1 MTFSPFIMLKS
12 LVHWLVFP
20 CAFCA
25 SVSLLPAEE
34 LSVARP
40 FSDHA
45 VLQRGKPLPIWG
57 NGTPGAKVSVAFQNQ
72 TKEAVTD
79 ANGVWRVTL
88 DALAMS
94 AEPKDM
100 IVSGN
105 SETARVKDL
114 LVGDVWL
121 CSGQSNMGFNLS
133 RSESGTADMATA
145 NYPTIRVLS
154 VPQTPSATPADRARV
169 TWQVCEP
176 ARAGGISAVAFYFAR
191 ELHKELG
198 IPIGIIVSSWGGT
211 QIESW
216 MSEAAL
222 KADANYAAILQRWQ
236 KVVDGVPEEMRRH
249 EVRLERERVAMAKA
263 QAEGVAYTGKPPREP
278 EGLVSRWTPSGL
290 YNGMIHPFVPMAL
303 RGIIW
308 YQGETNAGRASE
320 YRTLFP
326 GLIRQWRQDFQQ
338 GDLPFYFVQIANWRR
353 KGDDWSVA
361 YLREAQ
367 MAGLALPHTGMA
379 VTIDVGNPDDVH
391 PLNKFDVGKRLALV
405 ALTDTYGKNLL
416 SSGPMFQQAKAEG
429 GKLRVT
435 FSHAEKLSLKTQ
447 DPSGFAVAGEDQVF
461 HPAIAALDGDSLLVG
476 AENVPQPVAVRYAF
490 ENAPPS
496 TLSNSSGLPAVPFRS
511 DNWPQPPD
519 PLPQPNN

>member
-1 MTFSPFIMLKS
+1 MSIT
-12 LVHWLVFP
+12 
-20 CAFCA
+20 FCA
-25 SVSLLPAEE
+25 AEE

-45 VLQRGKPLPIWG
+45 VLQRDKPLPIWG
-57 NGTPGAKVSVAFQNQ
+57 KGTPGAKVSVVFQNQ
-72 TKEAVTD
+72 TKETLAD
-79 ANGVWRVTL
+79 AAGVWRVTL
-88 DALAMS
+88 DALPAN
-94 AEPKDM
+94 AEPQGM
-100 IVSGN
+100 VVSANG
-105 SETARVKDL
+105 EVIRVRDL

-133 RSESGTADMATA
+133 RSESGPADIPLA
-145 NYPTIRVLS
+145 NYPSIRALS
-154 VPQTPSATPADRARV
+154 VPQTPSATPADSARV

-176 ARAGGISAVAFYFAR
+176 ERIGGVSAVAFYFAR

-198 IPIGIIVSSWGGT
+198 VPIGIIVSSWGGT

-216 MSEAAL
+216 MSDAAL
-222 KADANYAAILQRWQ
+222 KADANYQAILARWQ
-236 KVVDGVPEEMRRH
+236 KVVEGVPEEMRRH
-249 EVRLERERVAMAKA
+249 EVRLERERVAKAKA
-263 QAEGVAYTGKPPREP
+263 EAEGVPYTGKPPREP

-326 GLIRQWRQDFQQ
+326 AMISQWRQDFKQA
-338 GDLPFYFVQIANWRR
+338 DLPFYFVQIANWRR

-367 MAGLALPHTGMA
+367 MAALALPKTGMA

-391 PLNKFDVGKRLALV
+391 PLNKLDVGKRLAYV
-405 ALTDTYGKNLL
+405 ALAKTYDKKIPF
-416 SSGPMFQQAKAEG
+416 SGPLYREAKAEG
-429 GKLRVT
+429 GKMRVL
-435 FSHAEKLSLKTQ
+435 FDHADKLSLKVQ
-447 DPSGFAVAGEDQVF
+447 EPSGFTVAGDDQVF
-461 HPAIAALDGDSLLVG
+461 HSAVATLEGEAVLVSAA
-476 AENVPQPVAVRYAF
+476 EVPKPVAVRYAF

-496 TLSNSSGLPAVPFRS
+496 TLTNSACLPAVPFRS
-511 DNWPQPPD
+511 DKWPQPPD
-519 PLPQPNN
+519 PAPEPTPASRPSAERESQAN